1 MQVPVSGKKMR
12 ISLQL
17 WELIR
22 SFLWSETDQLE
33 EQVEL
38 EDYASIHPNRTSR
51 RYFHTEMRRQNAAI
65 AITILSVAFLESYV
79 NELIDME
86 PSLTAAK
93 RKKLQGLRLRDK
105 YYALYNHL
113 SADVISI
120 SEEPFKDFNV
130 LVGVR
135 NALVHHTPGRR
146 ILTGQLKKRID
157 SFLEVSSSVGDLAN
171 SEYVNWVVAT
181 ADALIRKINS
191 VVTQP
196 EICLNPD
203 EEDLFWV
210 AERWKE
216 AENSA

>member
-1 MQVPVSGKKMR
+1 MRVPVSGEKMR

-22 SFLWSETDQLE
+22 SYLWSEMDELT
-33 EQVEL
+33 EQVDL
-38 EDYASIHPNRTSR
+38 EDHASIHPGRAPR
-51 RYFHTEMRRQNAAI
+51 RYFNTEMRRQNATI

-79 NELIDME
+79 NELIDIE
-86 PSLTAAK
+86 PSLPSAK

-105 YYALYNHL
+105 YCDLYRHL
-113 SADVISI
+113 TGDVMSI

-146 ILTGQLKKRID
+146 ILTGQLKKRVD
-157 SFLEVSSSVGDLAN
+157 SFLEASSNVGDLAN
-171 SEYVNWVVAT
+171 SEYVNWVATT
-181 ADALIRKINS
+181 ADALVRRINS
-191 VVTQP
+191 VITQP

-210 AERWKE
+210 AKRWKE
-216 AENSA
+216 AENL